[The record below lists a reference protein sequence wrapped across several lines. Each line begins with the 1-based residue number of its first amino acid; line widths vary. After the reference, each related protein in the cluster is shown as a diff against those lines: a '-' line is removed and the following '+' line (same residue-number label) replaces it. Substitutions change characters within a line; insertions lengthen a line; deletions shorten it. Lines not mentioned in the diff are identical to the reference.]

1 MRVPFTFRLAGYGI
15 TRHRLGLFQ
24 SLGVSLKTTNGLA
37 SLTAQLGQVTDAVDR
52 WRTSDLKQRWVAS
65 ALLTIEPR
73 GGGSQ
78 ATAPVA
84 ASHGPWPR
92 SALQSPWSTSM
103 LRKTMIGTASECQR
117 GLGVTP
123 RIRLTL
129 TPAPGTLRRGSAGF
143 MCQHVLLAAFI
154 LLWFHTVHAET
165 VSIANMDVSRE
176 AILLE
181 AAFTR
186 FLRDDGYTVTGAGT
200 DGFVVLLHGMSAQTR
215 QGGNVGMVGSATVIK
230 VLRRESTAAL
240 LPEGYPQASE
250 FVGTFTAVMGSPLI
264 YLAGTTAIGGNAEE
278 VAQVL
283 SIYVKTVLQHS
294 SFRASELLRV
304 LEQRATEHEPTRSP
318 ETGR

>member
-1 MRVPFTFRLAGYGI
+1 M
-15 TRHRLGLFQ
+15 
-24 SLGVSLKTTNGLA
+24 
-37 SLTAQLGQVTDAVDR
+37 
-52 WRTSDLKQRWVAS
+52 W
-65 ALLTIEPR
+65 
-73 GGGSQ
+73 
-78 ATAPVA
+78 
-84 ASHGPWPR
+84 
-92 SALQSPWSTSM
+92 
-103 LRKTMIGTASECQR
+103 RKTMIGIASECQG
-117 GLGVTP
+117 GLGVIP

-129 TPAPGTLRRGSAGF
+129 TPAPSTPRLGSAGF
-143 MCQHVLLAAFI
+143 MRQHVLLAAFI
-154 LLWFHTVHAET
+154 LLGFHTAHAET

-181 AAFTR
+181 AALTR

-215 QGGNVGMVGSATVIK
+215 QGGNVGMVGSATVVT

-240 LPEGYPQASE
+240 LPEGDPQAPE
-250 FVGTFTAVMGSPLI
+250 FVGRFTAVMGSPLI
-264 YLAGTTAIGGNAEE
+264 YLAGTTAIGGDAEE

-294 SFRASELLRV
+294 AFRASELLRV